1 MSCKTLETQEA
12 DGGQDQGLND
22 GTIESGGQVSPQAPP
37 FTAGRTIPP
46 FPKGSIQQKT
56 IIKVGGRAK
65 GWDLVRSTAE
75 G

>member
-1 MSCKTLETQEA
+1 MSCKALETQEA

-46 FPKGSIQQKT
+46 FPKGSMQQIT
-56 IIKVGGRAK
+56 SIKVGARAK
-65 GWDLVRSTAE
+65 GWALVRGTAE